1 MTTSV
6 FTELLS
12 SYSGLRKRTW
22 TPSTLNEAFDP
33 TPEQQAAVGEIE
45 ATFKAAL
52 SGQLQY
58 SKGKKKNISMVL
70 KDGKVTISGS
80 NVGNKSL
87 DNAGW
92 QNEWP
97 KLSHSGSWARKLLN
111 AWAPAEEEDKAPA
124 GEGDK
129 APTQPDLINRDGT
142 GVIGSAEGGVQF
154 SPEQRKLIEK
164 FFVDARGM
172 SEGASK
178 ETVEKLEKTVN
189 TPLARTRIG
198 RALASIMG
206 GARREMANKAKQQ
219 ALLCVVSLVTALE
232 KVETVKLADWKT
244 SGSLHRII
252 PEGKLTMEERQAL
265 RITTI
270 RGSTGTKGVFFG
282 RLNADAE
289 LFDALQELA
298 LEDHNTYGTTFGT
311 GLNESLEGLRGVRLL
326 PSGVLPETISD
337 DEALKVYPMAVG
349 KSKSSGKNDRDGK
362 LTEDIVE
369 IKIALLAGDKEQQR
383 EALKHLHLRLMDAH
397 TLSTANTEYL
407 EAALLSDEFD
417 QIEYFKR
424 LQSLGV
430 GPEDEIRAAM
440 TEAAM
445 QTELFFELAGIPKDG
460 VLGVCRPSQASE
472 MGYKS
477 DVDII
482 LTPEAVEK
490 MNDPFKSAVYKDAN
504 GNYKL
509 SLSVKNYKALDG
521 DTVIGSSSLNKAYAS
536 IPTAGKATTAQI
548 ALAQR
553 YRLTSDRLHSSFLD
567 RAVKS
572 EAMTADD
579 AQSCVQAVETDRVMR
594 ENIEAKIGNLSDPN
608 RADLTAYLSEL
619 ERYPPS
625 HAAGTSVA
633 DGRKADAAYKA
644 ELKSIKAK
652 LKEKGQSGAR
662 FAALKLWQFQ
672 RMQRAQRDP
681 EYARAAAYNDFV
693 FSAGTFDDEVM
704 FRGSPGNLTL
714 STNHGI
720 YDGVAQRLFAG
731 NGTASLTAS
740 SSQIHDADGNTIS
753 DTRVTA
759 KKTGNGGRKL
769 QGEAKLPTE
778 GRKAF
783 ATTTPLT
790 RKPDLEDWDSKETSE
805 TPPPPLKKKSSKKK
819 SSKRKVSNKKKS
831 VGESVEGTMGED
843 PESQEEESFTG
854 SPFSRILQKLPPM
867 EVGDP
872 QQVGDKLITT
882 LFPFCLKVKHEG
894 EEFEGGFPGKSK
906 ALKALA
912 LIRLIAKEQGETIDA
927 KVVDYDAGRVFS

>member
-154 SPEQRKLIEK
+154 SPEQRKLVEE
-164 FFVDARGM
+164 FFVDERGM
-172 SEGASK
+172 SEGAAK
-178 ETVEKLEKTVN
+178 ETVKKLEKTVN
-189 TPLARTRIG
+189 TPRKNTRIG

-232 KVETVKLADWKT
+232 KVETVKLAD
-244 SGSLHRII
+244 GSFHRIM
-252 PEGKLTMEERQAL
+252 PDGKLTTEERQAL

-270 RGSTGTKGVFFG
+270 RGSKGTKGVFFG

-337 DEALKVYPMAVG
+337 AEALEAYPAAVG
-349 KSKSSGKNDRDGK
+349 KSTSSGKNDWVGK
-362 LTEDIVE
+362 LTEDVVE
-369 IKIALLAGDKEQQR
+369 LKIALMTGDKEQMR
-383 EALKHLHLRLMDAH
+383 EAVKSLNQRLSSAH
-397 TLSTANTEYL
+397 DLSTADAEYL

-417 QIEYFKR
+417 QLEYFKR
-424 LQSLGV
+424 LDTLGI
-430 GPEDEIRAAM
+430 GPEEQVRQAM
-440 TEAAM
+440 LESAM
-445 QTELFFELAGIPKDG
+445 QVELFFAQAGISKDG
-460 VLGVCRPSQASE
+460 VMAVCRPSQASE

-482 LTPEAVEK
+482 LTSDAVKK
-490 MNDPFKSAVYKDAN
+490 MNQPFRGAAFKDAN
-504 GNYKL
+504 GNWKL
-509 SLSVKNYKALDG
+509 SLSVKNYRALDG

-536 IPTAGKATTAQI
+536 IPTAGKATTEQI
-548 ALAQR
+548 ALARR
-553 YRLTSDRLHSSFLD
+553 YRLTSDRLHTSFLD
-567 RAVKS
+567 RAVEDGDMTED
-572 EAMTADD
+572 EAK
-579 AQSCVQAVETDRVMR
+579 SCVQAVETDRVMR
-594 ENIEAKIGNLSDPN
+594 ENIEAKIGNLSAPN
-608 RADLTAYLSEL
+608 LGNLQSYLSEL
-619 ERYPPS
+619 EKYPPP
-625 HAAGTSVA
+625 HAPGTGVAAG
-633 DGRKADAAYKA
+633 RIADAAYKA

-652 LKEKGQSGAR
+652 LKEGSSGAK
-662 FAALKLWQFQ
+662 FAALKLWQLK
-672 RMQRAQRDP
+672 RMQMAQANP

-693 FSAGTFDDEVM
+693 FSAGTFDNEVM
-704 FRGSPGNLTL
+704 YRGSPGKLTL
-714 STNHGI
+714 STNHGT
-720 YDGVAQRLFAG
+720 YSELAKRLFKG
-731 NGTASLTAS
+731 KGTASLTTS
-740 SSQIHDADGNTIS
+740 SSQIHDAQGNTIA

-759 KKTGNGGRKL
+759 KKTMTGGRKL
-769 QGEAKLPTE
+769 QGEAKLTTA
-778 GRKAF
+778 GREAV
-783 ATTTPLT
+783 ATTHNLPTPKDTNPSLPSFLGT
-790 RKPDLEDWDSKETSE
+790 QR
-805 TPPPPLKKKSSKKK
+805 
-819 SSKRKVSNKKKS
+819 
-831 VGESVEGTMGED
+831 ESVEDAMGEN
-843 PESQEEESFTG
+843 PESQEEESLTG
-854 SPFSRILQKLPPM
+854 SPLSRILQQLPPM

-912 LIRLIAKEQGETIDA
+912 LIRLLAKEQGETIDA